1 MRGLAAVLALLP
13 TLAFA
18 QMLPLPALHDVH
30 GVAAD
35 DVLNIRSGPDAGSG
49 VIGTLA
55 PDATGVEVVERSD
68 DLKWGLVNAAE
79 GAGWVALRFLQ
90 RQAGQD
96 YGQFPPVTACSG
108 TEPFWSMTRDAG
120 ADHWVYESPDGPG
133 ESLSPSLLLTASGRI
148 DRWAMRF
155 GAGGVPGTAVFGLAA
170 CSDGMSDRAYG
181 ITVDLLLDGATGPA
195 MLSGCCTLT
204 R

>member
-1 MRGLAAVLALLP
+1 MRGLAALLVLLP

-18 QMLPLPALHDVH
+18 QMLPLPALHDVQ

-35 DVLNIRSGPDAGSG
+35 DVLNIRSAPDAGAG
-49 VIGTLA
+49 VIGALA
-55 PDATGVEVVERSD
+55 PDATGVEIVERSD
-68 DLKWGLVNAAE
+68 DLKWGLVNSGE

-96 YGQFPPVTACSG
+96 HGQFPPVAACSG

-133 ESLSPSLLLTASGRI
+133 ER
-148 DRWAMRF
+148 DRKS
-155 GAGGVPGTAVFGLAA
+155 VV
-170 CSDGMSDRAYG
+170 
-181 ITVDLLLDGATGPA
+181 
-195 MLSGCCTLT
+195 
-204 R
+204 